1 MFEALNS
8 APVNGSSAPL
18 PAPEPV
24 PFDVLGKLGISLG
37 ATPGYGVEL
46 SENRYGIEL
55 TAAPGYGVIVQQ
67 PAYGVILNDN

>member
-8 APVNGSSAPL
+8 APVNGSSASL
-18 PAPEPV
+18 PEPV
-24 PFDVLGKLGISLG
+24 FFDVLGKLGISLG
-37 ATPGYGVEL
+37 AAPGYGVEL
-46 SENRYGIEL
+46 RENRYGIEL